1 MNYTHEELKILQ
13 STIDHYGEE
22 NQLDMA
28 IEEMSELT
36 KAICKYKRAVKERER
51 DICHSTA
58 KDVIFAKGDIVEEIA
73 DVLIM
78 IEQLTMIF
86 DCKQRTAA
94 IVSQKIKKLKG
105 KIKNGDS
112 CERSEENRHNF

>member
-112 CERSEENRHNF
+112 CERSEENRYNF

>member
-1 MNYTHEELKILQ
+1 MDFTHEELKVLQ
-13 STIDHYGEE
+13 SAIDHYGEE

-28 IEEMSELT
+28 IEEMAELT

-73 DVLIM
+73 DVYVML
-78 IEQLTMIF
+78 EQLTVIF
-86 DCKQRTAA
+86 NCKERVSA
-94 IVSQKIKKLKG
+94 IASEKIDRLKWRMN
-105 KIKNGDS
+105 NG
-112 CERSEENRHNF
+112 E

>member
-1 MNYTHEELKILQ
+1 MDFTHEELKVLQ
-13 STIDHYGEE
+13 SAIDHYGED

-28 IEEMSELT
+28 IEEMAELT

-51 DICHSTA
+51 DICYSTA

-86 DCKQRTAA
+86 DCKKRMMSA
-94 IVSQKIKKLKG
+94 IAREKIRRLKRRM
-105 KIKNGDS
+105 DR
-112 CERSEENRHNF
+112 E

>member
-1 MNYTHEELKILQ
+1 MDFTHEELKILQ
-13 STIDHYGEE
+13 EAIDHYGEE
-22 NQLDMA
+22 SQLDMA

-78 IEQLTMIF
+78 LEQLMMIF
-86 DCKQRTAA
+86 DCKQVVSATA
-94 IVSQKIKKLKG
+94 SEKIRRLKE
-105 KIKNGDS
+105 KIDG
-112 CERSEENRHNF
+112 E

>member
-1 MNYTHEELKILQ
+1 MDFTHEELKILQ
-13 STIDHYGEE
+13 EAIDHYGEE

-78 IEQLTMIF
+78 IEQLIMIF
-86 DCKQRTAA
+86 GCPASISAKM
-94 IVSQKIKKLKG
+94 SEKIRRLKG
-105 KIKNGDS
+105 RIDNGDS
-112 CERSEENRHNF
+112 

>member
-1 MNYTHEELKILQ
+1 MDFTHEELKVLQ
-13 STIDHYGEE
+13 EAIDHYGEE
-22 NQLDMA
+22 SQLDMA

-73 DVLIM
+73 DVYVML
-78 IEQLTMIF
+78 EQMMMIF
-86 DCKQRTAA
+86 NCKERVSA
-94 IVSQKIKKLKG
+94 IASEKIRRLKAR
-105 KIKNGDS
+105 INNG
-112 CERSEENRHNF
+112 E